1 MVIEELRTSSVV
13 RARVELVIEAEP
25 AVVVVPGVRVG
36 LVAPEDPAV
45 RAALVAQED
54 LVVPAVPAA
63 LVVQDNPVVPAAQA
77 DPAAPVVPENPV
89 VPVVLE
95 GPAALVVPENPVGQE
110 DPVAPVVPESPV
122 VQEDPVV
129 PELDPVAVP
138 LRIKSAIAARHRGL
152 VPVPKRVE
160 DLAAAAETTREQAAT
175 EVAAA
180 WAVAV

>member
-25 AVVVVPGVRVG
+25 AVVVVPGVRVE
-36 LVAPEDPAV
+36 LVAPEGPVDQEV
-45 RAALVAQED
+45 LAALAAQED
-54 LVVPAVPAA
+54 LVVPAVRAA
-63 LVVQDNPVVPAAQA
+63 LVVQENPVVPAAQA
-77 DPAAPVVPENPV
+77 DPA
-89 VPVVLE
+89 
-95 GPAALVVPENPVGQE
+95 
-110 DPVAPVVPESPV
+110 APVVPESPV

>member
-25 AVVVVPGVRVG
+25 AVVVVPGVRVE
-36 LVAPEDPAV
+36 LVAPEGPVDQEV
-45 RAALVAQED
+45 LAALAAQED
-54 LVVPAVPAA
+54 LVVPAVRAA
-63 LVVQDNPVVPAAQA
+63 LVVQENPVVPAAQA
-77 DPAAPVVPENPV
+77 DPAAPVVPESPVVPVVPESPV

-95 GPAALVVPENPVGQE
+95 GPA
-110 DPVAPVVPESPV
+110 APVVPESPV

>member
-25 AVVVVPGVRVG
+25 PVVVVPGVRVE
-36 LVAPEDPAV
+36 LVAPEGPVDQEV
-45 RAALVAQED
+45 LAALAAQED
-54 LVVPAVPAA
+54 LVVPAVRAA
-63 LVVQDNPVVPAAQA
+63 LVVQENPVVPAAQA
-77 DPAAPVVPENPV
+77 DPA
-89 VPVVLE
+89 
-95 GPAALVVPENPVGQE
+95 
-110 DPVAPVVPESPV
+110 APVVPESPV

>member
-25 AVVVVPGVRVG
+25 AVVVVPGVRVE
-36 LVAPEDPAV
+36 LVAPEGPVDQEV
-45 RAALVAQED
+45 LAALAAQED
-54 LVVPAVPAA
+54 LVVPAVRAA
-63 LVVQDNPVVPAAQA
+63 LVVQENPVVPAAQA

-95 GPAALVVPENPVGQE
+95 GPA
-110 DPVAPVVPESPV
+110 APVVPESPV

>member
-1 MVIEELRTSSVV
+1 VL
-13 RARVELVIEAEP
+13 
-25 AVVVVPGVRVG
+25 
-36 LVAPEDPAV
+36 
-45 RAALVAQED
+45 AALAAQED
-54 LVVPAVPAA
+54 LVVPAVRAA
-63 LVVQDNPVVPAAQA
+63 LVVQENPVVPAAQA
-77 DPAAPVVPENPV
+77 DPAAPVVPESPVVPVVPESPV

-95 GPAALVVPENPVGQE
+95 GPA
-110 DPVAPVVPESPV
+110 APVVPESPV

>member
-1 MVIEELRTSSVV
+1 
-13 RARVELVIEAEP
+13 
-25 AVVVVPGVRVG
+25 
-36 LVAPEDPAV
+36 
-45 RAALVAQED
+45 
-54 LVVPAVPAA
+54 
-63 LVVQDNPVVPAAQA
+63 
-77 DPAAPVVPENPV
+77 VPERPV

-95 GPAALVVPENPVGQE
+95 GPA
-110 DPVAPVVPESPV
+110 APVVPESPV

>member
-25 AVVVVPGVRVG
+25 AVVVVPGVRVE
-36 LVAPEDPAV
+36 LVAPEGPVDQEV
-45 RAALVAQED
+45 LAALAAQED
-54 LVVPAVPAA
+54 LVVPAVRAA
-63 LVVQDNPVVPAAQA
+63 LVVQENPVVPAAQA
-77 DPAAPVVPENPV
+77 DPAAPVVPESPV

-95 GPAALVVPENPVGQE
+95 GPA
-110 DPVAPVVPESPV
+110 APVVPESPV